1 MKKKNKNRK
10 KQNRNKAAMLS
21 TVMINE
27 NANSEHKSRV
37 ERGGGGTS
45 DAADGISPTS
55 AAN

>member
-1 MKKKNKNRK
+1 M
-10 KQNRNKAAMLS
+10 
-21 TVMINE
+21 

-37 ERGGGGTS
+37 ERGGTS